1 MSEETKVVEPT
12 NQQTET
18 EVKTETS
25 AEPVVEKAKEMTFTQ
40 QQLDNIIKQRLEAEQ
55 RKHNKAL
62 EETKKKEEEAFKQKQ
77 IEEAKTK
84 ADLEKLMQSRIAE
97 KDNEINRYKN
107 EIKKERIDNSIL
119 SIASQ
124 NKAISPSQVVSLM
137 KDKVRLTDDNR
148 VEILDNNSNVR
159 YNSKGELL
167 TIEESVKEFLD
178 ANPHFRQ
185 GSLSGSGSQS
195 AIEGKTVKPFNI
207 QDLDLSKPEDRA
219 KYSEYRKKRDSGAI
233 EINLNK

>member
-1 MSEETKVVEPT
+1 MSEEKKVVEPQ
-12 NQQTET
+12 NQTE
-18 EVKTETS
+18 EKTNET
-25 AEPVVEKAKEMTFTQ
+25 VVEKAKEITFTQ
-40 QQLDNIIKQRLEAEQ
+40 QQLDNIIKQRLDAEKAKHQRQVDEA
-55 RKHNKAL
+55 
-62 EETKKKEEEAFKQKQ
+62 KKQEEELLKQKEVQ
-77 IEEAKTK
+77 DAKTK

-97 KDNEINRYKN
+97 KDQEINKYKS

-119 SIASQ
+119 SVASQ

-137 KDKVRLTDDNR
+137 KDKIRLTDDNR
-148 VEILDNNSNVR
+148 VEVLDNNSNVR

-195 AIEGKTVKPFNI
+195 AIAGKTVKPFNI
-207 QDLDLSKPEDRA
+207 QDLDMSNPEDRKRYA
-219 KYSEYRKKRDSGAI
+219 EYRKVRDSGPVQ
-233 EINLNK
+233 INLNNK

>member
-1 MSEETKVVEPT
+1 MSEEKKVVEPQ
-12 NQQTET
+12 NQTE
-18 EVKTETS
+18 EKTNET
-25 AEPVVEKAKEMTFTQ
+25 VVEKAKEITFTQ
-40 QQLDNIIKQRLEAEQ
+40 QQLDNIIKQRLDAEKAKHQRQVDEA
-55 RKHNKAL
+55 
-62 EETKKKEEEAFKQKQ
+62 KKEEEELLKQKEVQ
-77 IEEAKTK
+77 DAKTK

-97 KDNEINRYKN
+97 KDQEIIKYKS

-119 SIASQ
+119 SVASQ

-148 VEILDNNSNVR
+148 VEVLDNNSNVR

-195 AIEGKTVKPFNI
+195 SIGGNSLKPKSI
-207 QDLDLSKPEDRA
+207 GDLDLNNPADRKVYA
-219 KYSEYRKKRDSGAI
+219 EMRQTKSGFRLNPKLT
-233 EINLNK
+233 INN

>member
-1 MSEETKVVEPT
+1 MSEEKKVVEPQ
-12 NQQTET
+12 NQTE
-18 EVKTETS
+18 EKTNET
-25 AEPVVEKAKEMTFTQ
+25 VVEKAKEITFTQ
-40 QQLDNIIKQRLEAEQ
+40 QQLDNIIKQRLDAEKAKHQRQIDEA
-55 RKHNKAL
+55 
-62 EETKKKEEEAFKQKQ
+62 KKQEEELLKQKEVQ
-77 IEEAKTK
+77 DAKTK

-97 KDNEINRYKN
+97 KDQEINKYKS

-119 SIASQ
+119 SVASQ

-137 KDKVRLTDDNR
+137 KDKIRLTDDNR
-148 VEILDNNSNVR
+148 VEVLDNNSNVR

-195 AIEGKTVKPFNI
+195 AIAGKTVKPFNI
-207 QDLDLSKPEDRA
+207 QDLDMSNPEDRKRYA
-219 KYSEYRKKRDSGAI
+219 EYRKVRDSGPVQ
-233 EINLNK
+233 INLNNK

>member
-1 MSEETKVVEPT
+1 MSEEKKVVEPQ
-12 NQQTET
+12 NQTE
-18 EVKTETS
+18 EKTNET
-25 AEPVVEKAKEMTFTQ
+25 VVEKAKEITFTQ
-40 QQLDNIIKQRLEAEQ
+40 QQLDNIIKQRLDAEKAKHQRQIDEA
-55 RKHNKAL
+55 
-62 EETKKKEEEAFKQKQ
+62 KKQEEELLKQKEVQ
-77 IEEAKTK
+77 DAKTK

-97 KDNEINRYKN
+97 KDQEIIKYKS

-119 SIASQ
+119 SVASQ

-148 VEILDNNSNVR
+148 VEVLDNNSNVR

-195 AIEGKTVKPFNI
+195 AIAGKTVKPFNI
-207 QDLDLSKPEDRA
+207 QDLDMSNSEDRKRYA
-219 KYSEYRKKRDSGAI
+219 EYRKVRDSGPVQ
-233 EINLNK
+233 INLNNK